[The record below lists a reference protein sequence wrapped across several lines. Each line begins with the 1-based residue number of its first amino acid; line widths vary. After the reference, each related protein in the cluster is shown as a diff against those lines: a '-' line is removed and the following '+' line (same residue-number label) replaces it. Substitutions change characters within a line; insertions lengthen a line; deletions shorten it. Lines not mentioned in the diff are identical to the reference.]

1 MADRQTALAVF
12 DFLDS
17 LRAGQYRIGADAE
30 KDHATAGLLAS
41 LSGDTGLRDAVC
53 AKLISPGLERA
64 RFLMVAEH
72 DPRALPLFASGQV
85 KPWYQADYN
94 VREIANSEFHQD
106 IPALLWR
113 LSNTIPDSA
122 RREGMLEAAAYMSFM
137 QGDPEAAFTGHL
149 GRLAAVSPE
158 GEVTRCLMD
167 AHEHGQHPAW
177 VMERRQLRERHGRHR
192 AGPPEPSPAP
202 LPEPMNTSGTD
213 PWEMGPMVAAGTA
226 VAIDTAREPEPERR
240 PPAEPEPEPGP
251 GLEPDARCVD
261 DAGSEGRANTA
272 VDPWEIG
279 PLPSASNPVGN
290 DIPADAPASEPQ
302 HVVGA
307 VEPAD
312 LADTIDLTPVGD
324 RDAAMPVREWR
335 RMATTAGGILLA
347 ACVTVAGMSAWR
359 SHESATAARELEQ
372 ATADCATARA
382 AAKKAERKLVEYLD
396 GDRLAQAKAVT
407 ADKLADPE
415 TLETLDKLA
424 EQYSEGERIPAC
436 AATDT
441 ETANATTSKL
451 QAIEKKHTGN
461 LSRLKKAAGAVFSSR
476 LAHTVEQGERLYSS
490 SEGKVQDEYSR
501 ALLRASID
509 KRDEKAIADAMD
521 KVNAS
526 IDAKTKADEE
536 RKAQEEAAAAAAAQ
550 AQSTPAPQQYS
561 YTPSGSASGPGSGPT
576 GGGYHSSGGSAGS
589 TGGSASPGWSVPA
602 NPDPSQLPGTD
613 PSL

>member
-1 MADRQTALAVF
+1 
-12 DFLDS
+12 
-17 LRAGQYRIGADAE
+17 
-30 KDHATAGLLAS
+30 
-41 LSGDTGLRDAVC
+41 
-53 AKLISPGLERA
+53 
-64 RFLMVAEH
+64 
-72 DPRALPLFASGQV
+72 
-85 KPWYQADYN
+85 
-94 VREIANSEFHQD
+94 
-106 IPALLWR
+106 
-113 LSNTIPDSA
+113 
-122 RREGMLEAAAYMSFM
+122 
-137 QGDPEAAFTGHL
+137 
-149 GRLAAVSPE
+149 
-158 GEVTRCLMD
+158 
-167 AHEHGQHPAW
+167 
-177 VMERRQLRERHGRHR
+177 
-192 AGPPEPSPAP
+192 
-202 LPEPMNTSGTD
+202 MNTSSTD
-213 PWEMGPMVAAGTA
+213 PWEIGPIIAAGTA
-226 VAIDTAREPEPERR
+226 VAIEPAQEPEPERR

-302 HVVGA
+302 HVGGA

-312 LADTIDLTPVGD
+312 LADTIDLTPVGEQ
-324 RDAAMPVREWR
+324 DAAMPVREWR
-335 RMATTAGGILLA
+335 RIATTAGGILLA

-509 KRDEKAIADAMD
+509 
-521 KVNAS
+521 
-526 IDAKTKADEE
+526 AKTKADEE

>member
-1 MADRQTALAVF
+1 
-12 DFLDS
+12 
-17 LRAGQYRIGADAE
+17 
-30 KDHATAGLLAS
+30 
-41 LSGDTGLRDAVC
+41 
-53 AKLISPGLERA
+53 
-64 RFLMVAEH
+64 
-72 DPRALPLFASGQV
+72 
-85 KPWYQADYN
+85 
-94 VREIANSEFHQD
+94 
-106 IPALLWR
+106 
-113 LSNTIPDSA
+113 
-122 RREGMLEAAAYMSFM
+122 
-137 QGDPEAAFTGHL
+137 
-149 GRLAAVSPE
+149 
-158 GEVTRCLMD
+158 
-167 AHEHGQHPAW
+167 
-177 VMERRQLRERHGRHR
+177 
-192 AGPPEPSPAP
+192 
-202 LPEPMNTSGTD
+202 MNTFGTD
-213 PWEMGPMVAAGTA
+213 PWEIGPMVAAGTA
-226 VAIDTAREPEPERR
+226 VAIEPAQEPERR
-240 PPAEPEPEPGP
+240 PPAEPEPEA
-251 GLEPDARCVD
+251 EPDARCVD
-261 DAGSEGRANTA
+261 DAGSEVRANTA

-290 DIPADAPASEPQ
+290 DIPAGAPASEPQ
-302 HVVGA
+302 HVGGA

-312 LADTIDLTPVGD
+312 LADTIDLTPVGEQD
-324 RDAAMPVREWR
+324 VAMPVREWR

-347 ACVTVAGMSAWR
+347 ACVTVAGMSAWE

-372 ATADCATARA
+372 ATADCAAVRA
-382 AAKKAERKLVEYLD
+382 AAKKAERKLAEYLD

-509 KRDEKAIADAMD
+509 KRDEKAITDAMD

-526 IDAKTKADEE
+526 IDANLKADEE
-536 RKAQEEAAAAAAAQ
+536 RKAQEEAAAAAAQAQ
-550 AQSTPAPQQYS
+550 EQSTPAPQQYS
-561 YTPSGSASGPGSGPT
+561 YTPSGSASGSGSGPT

>member
-1 MADRQTALAVF
+1 
-12 DFLDS
+12 
-17 LRAGQYRIGADAE
+17 
-30 KDHATAGLLAS
+30 
-41 LSGDTGLRDAVC
+41 
-53 AKLISPGLERA
+53 
-64 RFLMVAEH
+64 
-72 DPRALPLFASGQV
+72 
-85 KPWYQADYN
+85 
-94 VREIANSEFHQD
+94 
-106 IPALLWR
+106 
-113 LSNTIPDSA
+113 
-122 RREGMLEAAAYMSFM
+122 
-137 QGDPEAAFTGHL
+137 
-149 GRLAAVSPE
+149 
-158 GEVTRCLMD
+158 
-167 AHEHGQHPAW
+167 
-177 VMERRQLRERHGRHR
+177 
-192 AGPPEPSPAP
+192 
-202 LPEPMNTSGTD
+202 MNTSGTD
-213 PWEMGPMVAAGTA
+213 PWEMGPIIAAGTA

-261 DAGSEGRANTA
+261 DAGSEDRANPA

-302 HVVGA
+302 HVGGA

-335 RMATTAGGILLA
+335 RIATTAGGILLA

-372 ATADCATARA
+372 ATADCATAHA

-424 EQYSEGERIPAC
+424 KQ
-436 AATDT
+436 
-441 ETANATTSKL
+441 
-451 QAIEKKHTGN
+451 TGN

-509 KRDEKAIADAMD
+509 KRDEKAITDAMD